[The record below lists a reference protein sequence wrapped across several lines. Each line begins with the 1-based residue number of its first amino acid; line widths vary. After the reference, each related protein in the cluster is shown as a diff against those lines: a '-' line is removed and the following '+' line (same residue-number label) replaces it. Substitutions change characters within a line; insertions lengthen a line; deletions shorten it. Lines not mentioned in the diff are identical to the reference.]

1 MMNIYDKAK
10 NLRNQYMNDVDS
22 TVKLSIL
29 IQLLSATFLNK
40 DRIPKIIAFKIDCK
54 MCKSMIKT
62 FEPDLADI
70 IQQVLSDLDLGG
82 FNFNNY
88 RRCSAFTYM
97 VEINFF
103 QQIIDE

>member
-10 NLRNQYMNDVDS
+10 ILRNQYMNDVDS

-29 IQLLSATFLNK
+29 SQLLSATFLNK
-40 DRIPKIIAFKIDCK
+40 DRIPKIIAFEIDCK

-70 IQQVLSDLDLGG
+70 IQQVLSDLDLGW
-82 FNFNNY
+82 FNVNYY

-103 QQIIDE
+103 QRIIDE